1 MCDQEILKLHI
12 NLLSSEQV
20 SNTAVI
26 YKSNGMIIMIIMEH
40 FRASVPPL
48 LCTLNYIY
56 PIICM
61 LHLTY
66 SQGPY
71 QTQWHNCRTLSV
83 QLDLR

>member
-40 FRASVPPL
+40 FCASVPPL
-48 LCTLNYIY
+48 FMYTKLYI
-56 PIICM
+56 PNH
-61 LHLTY
+61 LHVTSYL
-66 SQGPY
+66 
-71 QTQWHNCRTLSV
+71 
-83 QLDLR
+83 